1 MDCWGRPASSLLRC
15 PGKTQKHRGIG
26 RRGLRGGSRSGRR
39 WETEQKGKLRS
50 ERTLLGFAP
59 LEQVPGTS
67 AAHLPQHLGGSVD
80 KTAWEGCRCLWQGG
94 EEFPGETE
102 AALQGEALWGEV
114 QRGGTLWM
122 QEALSL
128 GARGPSPGGEYGTG
142 PLLTVVP
149 SCVFAQ
155 HLTQRVPR
163 GEKLNLTCSFGY
175 SYLPI
180 HCL

>member
-1 MDCWGRPASSLLRC
+1 MRFEPEPPASSSSQLS
-15 PGKTQKHRGIG
+15 GKQGTP
-26 RRGLRGGSRSGRR
+26 
-39 WETEQKGKLRS
+39 
-50 ERTLLGFAP
+50 AP
-59 LEQVPGTS
+59 Q
-67 AAHLPQHLGGSVD
+67 
-80 KTAWEGCRCLWQGG
+80 RLWQGG

-163 GEKLNLTCSFGY
+163 GKKLNLTCSFGY
-175 SYLPI
+175 SYLLI